1 MTVLLITSKLSSV
14 LLADRTVV
22 LAGGRIAA
30 SGAHEDLLFDP
41 LYRDLLGIDR
51 AAA

>member
-1 MTVLLITSKLSSV
+1 VLLITSKLSSV
-14 LLADRTVV
+14 LLADRTLV
-22 LAGGRIAA
+22 LGAGRIVA
-30 SGAHEDLLFDP
+30 SGAHEDLLLDP